1 MTQERSAGE
10 AEGKAC
16 RIGSKAANN
25 IVVSSD
31 TRNVAM
37 LATQNTGQGDIL
49 SDGLDVV
56 CADETALIE
65 VVCGVFM
72 IYMMTVILKAR
83 ENGKLS

>member
-1 MTQERSAGE
+1 
-10 AEGKAC
+10 
-16 RIGSKAANN
+16 
-25 IVVSSD
+25 
-31 TRNVAM
+31 M

-72 IYMMTVILKAR
+72 IYMMTVIFKAR